1 MAHRSR
7 FTLKFMPPPCGGT
20 EITMQENKE
29 FKPYVPAE
37 KITPE
42 LTVTSVI
49 MGILLSVVF
58 GAANAYLG
66 LRVGMTVS
74 ASIPAAVIAMGVIR
88 VIMRKNSILESNLVQ
103 TIGSAGE
110 SLAAGAI
117 FTLPALFLWANE
129 GRMDKPGLLEITLIA
144 LIGGLL
150 GIFFMVPL
158 RNALIVREHGVLP
171 YPEGQACAEVLL
183 AGEEGGANASTVFA
197 GMGFAAFF
205 KFIIDGLKLVPGEVS
220 LEGSAKTYPGAI
232 GTQIYPAVMSVG
244 YICGPRI
251 SSYMFAG
258 GIISWLVLI
267 PIIVIFGSQ
276 LILYPGTATIGEI
289 FAANGAGGIWSTY
302 IRYIGAGALAAGG
315 IISLVKSLPLIVRT
329 FRDAV
334 KGVAAGTKGSS
345 ARTERDMSMKFV
357 LIAILV
363 LTLAV
368 WLIPAI
374 PVSFVGAAIVVIF
387 GFFFA
392 TVSSR
397 MVGLVGSSNNPV
409 SGMAIATLLIA
420 TLILKLIGSS
430 GAPGMQAAIA
440 IGSIICIVSAIAG
453 DTSQDLKTGYL
464 LGATPKKQQIGEIIG
479 VIASALAIGA
489 TLYLLD
495 SAWGFGTQ
503 ELAAPQATL
512 MKMVIE
518 GIMEGNLPWGLV
530 FIGVFIAVVVE
541 IIGIPV
547 LPFAIGVY
555 LPVQLNACIMVGGI
569 IRLIFDR
576 MKESDRKKDIINDGV
591 LFCSGMIAGEGLV
604 GIVLALLAVFG
615 VSSVLDLSGVLNL
628 PAWAS
633 NAASLVVFALIILS
647 LLKFTVLRKNKKS
660 K

>member
-1 MAHRSR
+1 MS
-7 FTLKFMPPPCGGT
+7 
-20 EITMQENKE
+20 NKD

-42 LTVTSVI
+42 LTITSIV
-49 MGILLSVVF
+49 MGIILAVVF

-88 VIMRKNSILESNLVQ
+88 VLMRKNSILESNIVQ

-117 FTLPALFLWANE
+117 FTLPALFLWAAE
-129 GRMDKPGLLEITLIA
+129 GKTAKPELLEITLIA

-150 GIFFMVPL
+150 GVFFMVPL
-158 RNALIVREHGVLP
+158 RNALIVKEHGVLP
-171 YPEGQACAEVLL
+171 YPEGTACAEVLL

-197 GMGFAAFF
+197 GMGFAAIF
-205 KFIIDGLKLVPGEVS
+205 KFIIDGIKLVSGEI
-220 LEGSAKTYPGAI
+220 SASVKGFAGEI
-232 GTQIYPAVMSVG
+232 GTQIYPAVLSVG
-244 YICGPRI
+244 YICGAKI

-258 GIISWLVLI
+258 GVLSWLVLI
-267 PIIVIFGSQ
+267 PAIVLFGGDIIM
-276 LILYPGTATIGEI
+276 YPGTAPISEMYATG
-289 FAANGAGGIWSTY
+289 GASAIWSSY

-315 IISLVKSLPLIVRT
+315 IISLIKSLPLIVKTFSGAMKSMSGNKVSDNSRT
-329 FRDAV
+329 SKDLN
-334 KGVAAGTKGSS
+334 
-345 ARTERDMSMKFV
+345 MKVV
-357 LIAILV
+357 LLSIVV
-363 LTLAV
+363 LTVLV

-374 PVSFVGAAIVVIF
+374 PVTFLGAVIIVVF

-420 TLILKLIGSS
+420 TLILKLT
-430 GAPGMQAAIA
+430 GATGIAGMCSAIA
-440 IGSIICIVSAIAG
+440 IGSVICIVSAIAG

-479 VIASALAIGA
+479 VVAAALAIGG

-495 SAWGFGTQ
+495 NAWGFGTDQ
-503 ELAAPQATL
+503 LAAPQATL
-512 MKMVIE
+512 MKLIIE
-518 GIMEGNLPWGLV
+518 GVMEGNLPWGLV

-541 IIGIPV
+541 VLGIPV

-555 LPVQLNACIMVGGI
+555 LPVQLNACIMVGGLV
-569 IRLIFDR
+569 RLLLDK
-576 MKESDRKKDIINDGV
+576 MNKPKEEKDKMVNDGV

-604 GIVLALLAVFG
+604 GILLALLAVFG
-615 VSSVLDLSGVLNL
+615 IDKVFDLSARFGLSPLFMNIGGLVL
-628 PAWAS
+628 
-633 NAASLVVFALIILS
+633 FAIIILTV
-647 LLKFTVLRKNKKS
+647 LKFSLWRKS
-660 K
+660 KNEK